1 MERFDC
7 KACQGQWPHA
17 DHRLAEYPLSVA
29 YVHEDQFFPGW
40 TVLVF
45 KRHATE
51 LFELSRE
58 ERHQL
63 IEEVTDVA
71 RALASVFRPVKINY
85 GLLGNQLPHV
95 HWHVI
100 PRLEGDPAPFDAV
113 WSVRHEPK
121 RLADRE
127 RHTLC
132 RRIREH
138 LALPVRSVRED

>member
-7 KACQGQWPHA
+7 QACQGLWPPP
-17 DHRLAEYPLSVA
+17 DHRLAEYPVSVA
-29 YVHEDQFFPGW
+29 YLHEDQFFPGW
-40 TVLVF
+40 IVLVF

-51 LFELSRE
+51 LFELSRD
-58 ERHQL
+58 ERRQL

-100 PRLEGDPAPFDAV
+100 PRLEDDPAPFDAV
-113 WSVRHEPK
+113 WSVQHEPK

-127 RHTLC
+127 RHSLC
-132 RRIREH
+132 RRLRDH
-138 LALPVRSVRED
+138 LALPVRSVGED